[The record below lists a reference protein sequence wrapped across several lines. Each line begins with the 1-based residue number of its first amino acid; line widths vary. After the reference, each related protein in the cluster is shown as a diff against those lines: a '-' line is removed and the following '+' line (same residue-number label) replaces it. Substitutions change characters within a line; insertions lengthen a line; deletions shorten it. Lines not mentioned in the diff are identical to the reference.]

1 MLLNKI
7 SALRA
12 CILIAF
18 TKKPEKE
25 SVYVGNITLEK
36 DGRKFQFDWNE
47 HSGEYIDKTLLL
59 KTRDLDSMVAPNDA
73 TLEEL
78 KDAVV
83 TGIFLQGDEDSY
95 VEGQSITDIKLC
107 LYDAAN
113 NDSRVFLNKKA
124 FKNADLGEYYDIAW
138 EE

>member
-1 MLLNKI
+1 MLLNEI

-12 CILIAF
+12 GIIITFA
-18 TKKPEKE
+18 KKPEKE
-25 SVYVGNITLEK
+25 SVYVGNVTLEK
-36 DGRKFQFDWNE
+36 GDRKFQFDWNE
-47 HSGEYIDKTLLL
+47 YSGEYTDKTLLL
-59 KTRDLDSMVAPNDA
+59 TTRDLDSMEAPDDA

-78 KDAVV
+78 RDAVV

-95 VEGQSITDIKLC
+95 VEGQSITDINLC

>member
-1 MLLNKI
+1 MLLNEI

-12 CILIAF
+12 GIIITFA
-18 TKKPEKE
+18 KKPEKE
-25 SVYVGNITLEK
+25 SVYVGNVTLEK
-36 DGRKFQFDWNE
+36 GDRKFQFDWNE
-47 HSGEYIDKTLLL
+47 YSGEYTDKTLLL
-59 KTRDLDSMVAPNDA
+59 TTRDLDSMEAPDDA

-78 KDAVV
+78 RDAVV

-95 VEGQSITDIKLC
+95 VEGQSITDINLC

-124 FKNADLGEYYDIAW
+124 FKNADLGEYYDITW

>member
-1 MLLNKI
+1 
-7 SALRA
+7 
-12 CILIAF
+12 
-18 TKKPEKE
+18 
-25 SVYVGNITLEK
+25 
-36 DGRKFQFDWNE
+36 
-47 HSGEYIDKTLLL
+47 
-59 KTRDLDSMVAPNDA
+59 MVAPDDA

>member
-1 MLLNKI
+1 MLLNEI

-12 CILIAF
+12 GIIITFA
-18 TKKPEKE
+18 KKPEKE
-25 SVYVGNITLEK
+25 SVYVGNVTLEK
-36 DGRKFQFDWNE
+36 GDRKFQFDWNE
-47 HSGEYIDKTLLL
+47 YSGEYTDKTLLL
-59 KTRDLDSMVAPNDA
+59 TTRDLDSMEAPDDA

-78 KDAVV
+78 RNAVV

-95 VEGQSITDIKLC
+95 VEGQSITDINLC

-124 FKNADLGEYYDIAW
+124 FKNADLGEYYDITW

>member
-1 MLLNKI
+1 MLLNEI

-12 CILIAF
+12 GIIITFA
-18 TKKPEKE
+18 KKPEKE
-25 SVYVGNITLEK
+25 SVYVGNVTLEK
-36 DGRKFQFDWNE
+36 GDRKFQFDWNE
-47 HSGEYIDKTLLL
+47 YSGEYTDKTLLL
-59 KTRDLDSMVAPNDA
+59 TTRDLDSMEAPDDA

-78 KDAVV
+78 RDAVV

-95 VEGQSITDIKLC
+95 VEGQSITDINLC

-124 FKNADLGEYYDIAW
+124 FKNADLGEYYGITW